1 MCWVKIRASYDRNYV
16 YLNSVGDA
24 FLLHRDDKGLYFY
37 PSQTGYRFSY
47 QNDASVVSQTRML
60 YAAWTP
66 TSDATAE
73 VYHLV
78 RVEDV
83 PQNGTFTPK
92 GGQSVTV
99 DGQTET
105 ITIGSTAYYVLQ
117 TEYLTALYTG
127 STEPL
132 NAWEYCTD
140 NQSRKWLPEQA
151 AIWLQIDHAT
161 QTVTADTLDQVTGN
175 TYRIEKPD
183 GSYTYYAYFIY
194 EPTEE
199 LTYNVYAIDLAV
211 AVAEGALTDFHDT
224 FDRASPPPESAHYV
238 LQVDSKTWKSGNED
252 TIVMENAPTISGY
265 TIYENWTQTLQMQ
278 TQQGTNNIYFYYV
291 QDGSLVEYDLT
302 YYLMTDGGYSDDN
315 KVTFANVPGVQGEI
329 VSLARLLDTYQRM
342 ITQAQVYS
350 GYADSSDKDA
360 RKLYDRYQNMT
371 VTFTRNGVSR
381 SFTVKTGDTDDLDLA
396 ALAALTED
404 YYLESWS
411 PTGESL
417 VLSKD
422 VSIDA
427 YLGMAELVVQK
438 VNGDG
443 EALSGA
449 TFTLQRLK
457 LKQDGDVGDT
467 ILLDGKQYVVDAGFE
482 EATVTSGADGKV
494 RFQNLSAKT
503 DQDGSGYRYRLVEIA
518 APAGYNRISEPMY
531 VTTPYT
537 VNGITSYSVTYTVV
551 NSGISYLPKSGVF
564 GGVYSTMLL
573 GGALMAAALTGYMVL
588 TARRRSG
595 RFRGGKE

>member
-1 MCWVKIRASYDRNYV
+1 MNGGGQPLLVVDGVILDTQKGRSLMHEGYVNINASLDTVLQEPQNPVRNGYNFSGWFYFDEVTDPETSKIYLADVLGENQSLASYDRNYV

-47 QNDASVVSQTRML
+47 ENDASVVSQTRML

-265 TIYENWTQTLQMQ
+265 TIYENWTQTLQMH
-278 TQQGTNNIYFYYV
+278 
-291 QDGSLVEYDLT
+291 
-302 YYLMTDGGYSDDN
+302 YL
-315 KVTFANVPGVQGEI
+315 K
-329 VSLARLLDTYQRM
+329 
-342 ITQAQVYS
+342 
-350 GYADSSDKDA
+350 
-360 RKLYDRYQNMT
+360 
-371 VTFTRNGVSR
+371 
-381 SFTVKTGDTDDLDLA
+381 
-396 ALAALTED
+396 
-404 YYLESWS
+404 
-411 PTGESL
+411 
-417 VLSKD
+417 
-422 VSIDA
+422 
-427 YLGMAELVVQK
+427 
-438 VNGDG
+438 
-443 EALSGA
+443 
-449 TFTLQRLK
+449 
-457 LKQDGDVGDT
+457 
-467 ILLDGKQYVVDAGFE
+467 
-482 EATVTSGADGKV
+482 
-494 RFQNLSAKT
+494 
-503 DQDGSGYRYRLVEIA
+503 
-518 APAGYNRISEPMY
+518 
-531 VTTPYT
+531 
-537 VNGITSYSVTYTVV
+537 
-551 NSGISYLPKSGVF
+551 
-564 GGVYSTMLL
+564 
-573 GGALMAAALTGYMVL
+573 
-588 TARRRSG
+588 
-595 RFRGGKE
+595 